1 MMKARFEKVIAMEPK
16 TVREKSL
23 RIFRKVVKEFEIRT
37 KDMKDLVKL
46 IRASSFKDLN
56 GELSSLKTLSLR
68 GVGHEDE
75 NSKNDLRQ
83 VFGDQHH
90 QPDLSIFF
98 FHQQTLLI
106 KFKC

>member
-1 MMKARFEKVIAMEPK
+1 MEKIRQKRIPLIRKMMKARFEKVIAMEPK

-56 GELSSLKTLSLR
+56 GELLSLKTLSLR
-68 GVGHEDE
+68 VSDT
-75 NSKNDLRQ
+75 KTRTAKM
-83 VFGDQHH
+83 
-90 QPDLSIFF
+90 I
-98 FHQQTLLI
+98 
-106 KFKC
+106 